1 MAAQELNLE
10 QTDFSAGYVSDVN
23 PLTFPPNA
31 TVDEQNFELRA
42 DGSRQRRRG
51 LAFDTDNLGN
61 IIVPDTSFF
70 NTDLTTSVVYSTIS
84 PNGEDKADTDD
95 GGSTYSERKQDVLT
109 VTDAGG
115 GNQLYSYNAEDDTFA
130 VLPYSATNGSAP
142 FFVTKYATRQAYVS
156 VNGTDYQVSLI
167 YGYDTTLDT
176 LAVTASAPIVYSAGT
191 NIKTSGAKVADIAAW
206 SGRMIYAFNN
216 TDDSSGLA
224 IGISQLPDPTD
235 AAKNQ
240 VAVLSKCQ
248 PVDPSELVDTDGVWV
263 TASDLGAIQR
273 VVPYRTG
280 LLIFTSDNIWYLYS
294 EQGYFNP
301 YDFRF
306 DKISD
311 TKVAG
316 NNSIVIRDNVLMFWA
331 DSGIYLITPDENT
344 GLPKLKNISENRIQR
359 WYETV
364 LPLAKREAR
373 GIYNKQ
379 NNEVRWLYNSLVGT
393 LADADERKFDAE
405 LVMSMANGAYT
416 FNKFPYDSSITT
428 NSTYVIEYV
437 PDNAVDSDFDNA
449 YVFTT
454 SGGDVT
460 VGGEPVYIEFLV
472 NFRYTSSFKYVIRD
486 GATTAKVGSL
496 EDMSFYDFV
505 GSDQYPLGVDANAYM
520 KSGYFTMDSTQTRK
534 TPNYITTTF
543 KATETGYNEDTD
555 ELLGTSGCFLTAY
568 WNYANDGYTGKV
580 HGPYQVYRLNRL
592 YMPETPWAPGQD
604 YIATKNKI
612 RGRGRTLQFKFE
624 TEDGKDCQLYAW
636 GYNGNVLT
644 RV

>member
-1 MAAQELNLE
+1 VAAQELNLE

-31 TVDEQNFELRA
+31 TVDEQNFELRV

-51 LAFDTDNLGN
+51 LAFDTDSLGD
-61 IIVPDTSFF
+61 IIVPDASFF
-70 NTDLTTSVVYSTIS
+70 NSDLTTSVVYSTIS
-84 PNGEDKADTDD
+84 PNSNDGDTYD
-95 GGSTYSERKQDVLT
+95 GRKQDVLT
-109 VTDAGG
+109 VSDVSGS
-115 GNQLYSYNAEDDTFA
+115 GNNLYSYNAKDDTFSI
-130 VLPYSATNGSAP
+130 LPHSATNGESP

-156 VNGTDYQVSLI
+156 VGSGNYQLSLI
-167 YGYDTTLDT
+167 YGYDTTDDKLG
-176 LAVTASAPIVYSAGT
+176 VTSQSSIVYSAGT
-191 NIKTSGAKVADIAAW
+191 NITNNSAKISDIVAW
-206 SGRMIYAFNN
+206 SGRMVYAFNN

-235 AAKNQ
+235 SAVNQ
-240 VAVLSKCQ
+240 VAVLAKCQ
-248 PVDPSELVDTDGVWV
+248 AVDAENLVDTDGVWV

-344 GLPKLKNISENRIQR
+344 GLPKLKNISENRIQK
-359 WYETV
+359 WYESI
-364 LPLAKREAR
+364 LPGARRKAR
-373 GIYNKQ
+373 GIYNKE
-379 NNEVRWLYNSLVGT
+379 NNEVRWLYNSSVGT
-393 LADADERKFDAE
+393 LGSVDARQFDAE
-405 LVMSMANGAYT
+405 IVMSMANGAYT
-416 FNKFPYDSSITT
+416 FNKFPYDSTITT
-428 NSTYVIEYV
+428 NSTYVIEYI
-437 PDNAVDSDFDNA
+437 PDNAVDADFDNS

-460 VGGEPVYIEFLV
+460 VGGENVYAEFLV

-496 EDMSFYDFV
+496 EDTSFYDFV
-505 GSDQYPLGVDANAYM
+505 GSDQYTLGVDANAYM